1 MSFLTENAFNYA
13 KSKSISN
20 MPVEP
25 KETDY
30 TESLAQLLSDKILA
44 QMYGELK
51 QLYVSW
57 PDFDTFSTNLKKK
70 LGNRDL
76 QIEQLITEQ
85 LQLQSKAA
93 SEPTVAQC
101 QGPSKKEVETM
112 I

>member
-1 MSFLTENAFNYA
+1 VATSEYLQESLNASSIQTLQKEVANLKKHTKMMSFLTENAFNYA

-51 QLYVSW
+51 
-57 PDFDTFSTNLKKK
+57 
-70 LGNRDL
+70 
-76 QIEQLITEQ
+76 
-85 LQLQSKAA
+85 
-93 SEPTVAQC
+93 
-101 QGPSKKEVETM
+101 
-112 I
+112 